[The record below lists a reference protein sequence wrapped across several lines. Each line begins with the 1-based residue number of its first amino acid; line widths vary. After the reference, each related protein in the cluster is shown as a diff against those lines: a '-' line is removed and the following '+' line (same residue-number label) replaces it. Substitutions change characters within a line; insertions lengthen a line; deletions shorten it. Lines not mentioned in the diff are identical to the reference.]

1 MAQAV
6 KTFSDASKT
15 GANICITTL
24 NGLPSIPSNAVL
36 DSVILT
42 FTCYRKNGK
51 SDNEIRIQYTDSTTL
66 FTVQDLAGKS
76 NDTRSTDIT
85 SIVNNNGGT
94 LTYKNGSTS
103 LDLRGWHDVIFINAT
118 WELSGISITA
128 NYTIPTYTLTVTSNN
143 TTYGTVT
150 GGGTY
155 DVGASATLTATP
167 NTGYRFV
174 KWNDDNT
181 DNPRTVTVTG
191 NATYTATFESSKF
204 YVYFSGYG
212 ATSGVNSAPSTIT
225 ATYGKSYTLP
235 TPGTTFHKQVTI
247 SWNGNADDA
256 TLSFTERTPLC
267 YCIGWKRDPNTSTM
281 YQPGESVNIEP
292 TTEGGNVTFY
302 ATWGATSTDN
312 PIATRPGYRL
322 KEWNTKADGSGTAY
336 TGDTIETS
344 DDITLYAQWEKSTCT
359 LTVISTSDAYG
370 TVTGGGTYDVGATA
384 TITATPNT
392 GYKFVQWGDGNTS
405 ATRTFTVSADATYI
419 ARFEPITYYVAFEG
433 NGATSGSVATLT
445 VKYGETFYLPENGFT
460 KKVTLTWEAN
470 GDGASVEYRED
481 SQNCAFMGWKVGSE
495 TKSPGTNFTN
505 YTSTDGQTITFYADW
520 DYCLFTNPT
529 ATRKGYKLKE
539 WNTKADGSGQTY
551 PISRFYSQT
560 TLTLYAQW
568 EKAEPVFTSV
578 TITRST
584 DLAQVTINTPVD
596 AGAKYIISVEVT

>member
-103 LDLRGWHDVIFINAT
+103 LDLRGWHNVIFINAT

-143 TTYGTVT
+143 TT
-150 GGGTY
+150 
-155 DVGASATLTATP
+155 
-167 NTGYRFV
+167 
-174 KWNDDNT
+174 
-181 DNPRTVTVTG
+181 
-191 NATYTATFESSKF
+191 
-204 YVYFSGYG
+204 
-212 ATSGVNSAPSTIT
+212 
-225 ATYGKSYTLP
+225 
-235 TPGTTFHKQVTI
+235 
-247 SWNGNADDA
+247 
-256 TLSFTERTPLC
+256 
-267 YCIGWKRDPNTSTM
+267 
-281 YQPGESVNIEP
+281 
-292 TTEGGNVTFY
+292 
-302 ATWGATSTDN
+302 
-312 PIATRPGYRL
+312 
-322 KEWNTKADGSGTAY
+322 
-336 TGDTIETS
+336 
-344 DDITLYAQWEKSTCT
+344 
-359 LTVISTSDAYG
+359 YG

-405 ATRTFTVSADATYI
+405 ATRTFTVSADATYK

-433 NGATSGSVATLT
+433 NGATSGSVATIT
-445 VKYGETFYLPENGFT
+445 AKYGENFYLPENGFT
-460 KKVTLTWEAN
+460 KKVTFTWEAN
-470 GDGASVEYRED
+470 GDGASVEYRES
-481 SQNCAFMGWKVGSE
+481 SQNCVFNGWKFGLDSSY
-495 TKSPGTNFTN
+495 TTYSPGQAIGSKTT
-505 YTSTDGQTITFYADW
+505 TDGATVTVYADW
-520 DYCLFTNPT
+520 NDCLFTHPT
-529 ATRKGYKLKE
+529 ATRKGYKFTG
-539 WNTKADGSGQTY
+539 WNTKADGSGTPYTTSQL
-551 PISRFYSQT
+551 YSQT
-560 TLTLYAQW
+560 TRTLYAQW

-584 DLAQVTINTPVD
+584 DLAQVTINTPVE